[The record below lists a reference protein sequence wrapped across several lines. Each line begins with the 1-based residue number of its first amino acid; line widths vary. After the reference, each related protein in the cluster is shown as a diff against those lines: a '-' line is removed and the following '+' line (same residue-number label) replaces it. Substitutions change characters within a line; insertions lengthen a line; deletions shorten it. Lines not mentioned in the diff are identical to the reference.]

1 MAKRVTL
8 YSAFLVLALSLS
20 FLESLIP
27 PLILIPGIKLGLAN
41 LAVIY
46 LIYKN
51 DYLGA
56 ILVNLARIIL
66 SCLLFSGFNTFIYS
80 IFGAAL
86 SLIIMC
92 LFKRIKAFS
101 IITVSCMGAVFHNI
115 GQILASLIFM
125 PITVFYYLP
134 VLVLTGLITGFIMG
148 NISKILLKRI
158 KGV

>member
-27 PLILIPGIKLGLAN
+27 PVILVPGIKLGLAN

-51 DYLGA
+51 DYFGA

-86 SLIIMC
+86 SLIVMC
-92 LFKRIKAFS
+92 VFKRIKAFS
-101 IITVSCMGAVFHNI
+101 IITVSCMGAVFHNL

-125 PITVFYYLP
+125 PVTVFYYLP
-134 VLVLTGLITGFIMG
+134 VLVITGIITGFIMG
-148 NISKILLKRI
+148 NISKILLERI

>member
-101 IITVSCMGAVFHNI
+101 IITVSCMGAVFHNL

>member
-41 LAVIY
+41 LSVIY

-51 DYLGA
+51 DYFGA

-101 IITVSCMGAVFHNI
+101 IITVSCMGAVFHNL

-134 VLVLTGLITGFIMG
+134 VLVLIGLITGFIMG

>member
-27 PLILIPGIKLGLAN
+27 PVILVPGIKLGLAN

-51 DYLGA
+51 DYFGA

-86 SLIIMC
+86 SLIVMC
-92 LFKRIKAFS
+92 VFKKIKAFS
-101 IITVSCMGAVFHNI
+101 IITVSCMGAVFHNL

-125 PITVFYYLP
+125 PVTVFYYLP
-134 VLVLTGLITGFIMG
+134 VLVITGIITGFIMG
-148 NISKILLKRI
+148 NISKILLERI

>member
-27 PLILIPGIKLGLAN
+27 PVILVPGIKLGLAN

-51 DYLGA
+51 DYFGA

-86 SLIIMC
+86 SLVVMC
-92 LFKRIKAFS
+92 VFKKIKAFS
-101 IITVSCMGAVFHNI
+101 IITVSCMGAVFHNL

-125 PITVFYYLP
+125 PVTVFYYLP
-134 VLVLTGLITGFIMG
+134 VLVVTGIITGFIMG
-148 NISKILLKRI
+148 NISKILLERI

>member
-27 PLILIPGIKLGLAN
+27 PFVLVPGIKLGLAN

-56 ILVNLARIIL
+56 VLVNLARIIL

-80 IFGAAL
+80 IFGATL

-92 LFKRIKAFS
+92 VFKRIKAFS
-101 IITVSCMGAVFHNI
+101 IITVSCMGAVFHNV

-134 VLVLTGLITGFIMG
+134 VLVITGLITGFIMG

>member
-92 LFKRIKAFS
+92 LFKRINAFS
-101 IITVSCMGAVFHNI
+101 IITVSCMGAVFHNL

-158 KGV
+158 KGD

>member
-51 DYLGA
+51 DYFGA

>member
-51 DYLGA
+51 DYFGA

-101 IITVSCMGAVFHNI
+101 IITVSCMGAVFHNL